1 MTRLFGL
8 LYGVLMYAFFLA
20 TFAYAICF
28 VGNIAVPKTI
38 DGGTESPLLV
48 AVAINGLLLAAFAI
62 QHSVMARQGF
72 KRAWTKVVPKQL
84 ERSTY
89 VLAASLVL
97 ALLLWQWRP
106 IPQTVWELHGAAATL
121 LSLTFW
127 VGWAI
132 LLTSTFLINHFEL
145 FGLKQVWTYLRRTEH
160 TEAKFRTP
168 SLYRVVRH
176 PLYLGFVI
184 AFWSAPRMSVGHLI
198 FAIATTGYILLGI
211 YFEERDLINAH
222 GHAYLNYCKRVPML
236 VPFLKISK
244 DGSKLAPS
252 SRIEQQRGLKTL
264 LIPSS
269 TRACHCEN
277 RDISGERRAIAGRR
291 VIQSTN
297 GPNHPG
303 ISVDIVFTKTS

>member
-1 MTRLFGL
+1 
-8 LYGVLMYAFFLA
+8 MYAFFLV
-20 TFAYAICF
+20 TFGYAICF
-28 VGNIAVPKTI
+28 VGNIAVLKTI
-38 DGGTESPLLV
+38 DSGTESTL
-48 AVAINGLLLAAFAI
+48 AVALAINALLLAAFAI

-72 KRAWTKVVPKQL
+72 KRAWTKIVPKQL

-106 IPQTVWELHGAAATL
+106 IPQIVWELHGIAATL
-121 LSLTFW
+121 VSIIFW
-127 VGWAI
+127 VGWVI

-168 SLYRVVRH
+168 SLYKVVRH

-198 FAIATTGYILLGI
+198 FAAATTGYILLGI

-222 GHAYLNYCKRVPML
+222 GQAYLNYCKNVPML
-236 VPFLKISK
+236 LPFFKLSK
-244 DGSKLAPS
+244 NESQLAAT
-252 SRIEQQRGLKTL
+252 SRIEQR
-264 LIPSS
+264 
-269 TRACHCEN
+269 
-277 RDISGERRAIAGRR
+277 
-291 VIQSTN
+291 
-297 GPNHPG
+297 
-303 ISVDIVFTKTS
+303 

>member
-8 LYGVLMYAFFLA
+8 LYGVLMYAFFVA
-20 TFAYAICF
+20 TFVYAICF

-38 DGGTESPLLV
+38 DSGSESPLMV
-48 AVAINGLLLAAFAI
+48 AVAINALLLTAFAV

-72 KRAWTKVVPKQL
+72 KRAWTRVVPKQL

-106 IPQTVWELHGAAATL
+106 IPQTVWELHGTAAAM
-121 LSLTFW
+121 LSVVFW
-127 VGWAI
+127 AGWAI

-168 SLYRVVRH
+168 SLYKVVRH

-184 AFWSAPRMSVGHLI
+184 AFWSTPRMSVGHLI

-211 YFEERDLINAH
+211 YFEERDLINTY
-222 GHAYLNYCKRVPML
+222 GHAYLNYCKKVPML
-236 VPFLKISK
+236 VPFFKLSK
-244 DGSKLAPS
+244 ES
-252 SRIEQQRGLKTL
+252 SRMPTLASRIDQQ
-264 LIPSS
+264 
-269 TRACHCEN
+269 
-277 RDISGERRAIAGRR
+277 
-291 VIQSTN
+291 
-297 GPNHPG
+297 
-303 ISVDIVFTKTS
+303 

>member
-8 LYGVLMYAFFLA
+8 IYGLLMYAFFLA
-20 TFAYAICF
+20 TFGYAICF

-38 DGGTESPLLV
+38 DSGTESTL
-48 AVAINGLLLAAFAI
+48 AVALAINTLLLAAFAI

-72 KRAWTKVVPKQL
+72 KRAWTKIVPKQL

-106 IPQTVWELHGAAATL
+106 IPQTVWELHGIAATL
-121 LSLTFW
+121 VSIMFW
-127 VGWAI
+127 VGWVI

-145 FGLKQVWTYLRRTEH
+145 FGLKQVWTYLRRAEH

-168 SLYRVVRH
+168 SLYKVVRH

-198 FAIATTGYILLGI
+198 FAAATTAYILLGI

-222 GHAYLNYCKRVPML
+222 GQAYLNYCKNVPML
-236 VPFLKISK
+236 LPFFKLSK
-244 DGSKLAPS
+244 NESQLAAT
-252 SRIEQQRGLKTL
+252 SRIEQR
-264 LIPSS
+264 
-269 TRACHCEN
+269 
-277 RDISGERRAIAGRR
+277 
-291 VIQSTN
+291 
-297 GPNHPG
+297 
-303 ISVDIVFTKTS
+303 